1 MLPRA
6 TSLVAVLLLLLQPWL
21 TLGNYVRS
29 LTSTVL
35 SRAKRIGENVQR
47 LQPNT
52 VLFIDGDNVR
62 GKTGFSVSKERLAE
76 DVLQF
81 QQRFGFS
88 HRVVLLFDHGAEH
101 EGFAL
106 TCQQHPEASL
116 ALVFSGAKTADDII
130 ARDCGYFLRV
140 ARVPVCVVTS
150 DAGLKGR
157 CQRAAKSAP
166 WAVEGG
172 TSIVGQGAVRPV
184 SFIDSNTFI
193 ELLGAVASGELDVN
207 DTSVAPP
214 TATEPTTPAFVPM
227 STTTTTIT
235 TTPTTVVIDTDAAV
249 AASRADSPDD
259 QAAATPLDPLQS
271 TRLAELARRELRLR
285 QQVRS
290 LDTLLERKSQGRK
303 KLVRLRERRGEIV
316 RALDKLLVEGGAWSL
331 DEASDGR
338 GEEGQEG
345 ADGEEEEEAER
356 EEAARASIPPRQA
369 DAAFVD
375 SLLLLGAGRGKEGG
389 YREETWQRCILAER
403 LRASVL
409 MHVVTSLAATTAS
422 TTTAAGD
429 DAGADSAKERARE
442 AVSALPFSRTTAVFP
457 AFPSAT
463 LDAALPPSAAE
474 PAPIA
479 APATFVYLR
488 EINRAYSRT
497 NLAKLVDL
505 CSKGGGRSP
514 EAPGAGAGVGLGMG
528 AAAISSGTTAS
539 AAGDGI
545 QPPTPPALAAAAAAA
560 ADDRLALLRAA
571 IGPASL
577 AAALPPQARKA
588 MVQAGV
594 GWKGRKGSG
603 KRRG

>member
-1 MLPRA
+1 MYVLFSAAAFPSKFF
-6 TSLVAVLLLLLQPWL
+6 TSSVAHALMREILISLAVLLQWL
-21 TLGNYVRS
+21 VSGDYVRS

-35 SRAKRIGENVQR
+35 SRAKRIGDNVQR

-62 GKTGFSVSKERLAE
+62 GKTGFSVSKERLVE
-76 DVLQF
+76 DVLHF

-101 EGFAL
+101 EGY
-106 TCQQHPEASL
+106 TVSCQEQPPVSL
-116 ALVFSGAKTADDII
+116 ALVFSGAKTADDVI

-140 ARVPVCVVTS
+140 AGVPVCVVTS

-157 CQRAAKSAP
+157 CQRAGKSAP
-166 WAVEGG
+166 WAVDGG
-172 TSIVGQGAVRPV
+172 SSVVGQGAVRPV

-193 ELLGAVASGELDVN
+193 ELLGAVASGELDKIDLAGGIEAAVPT
-207 DTSVAPP
+207 DADATTPLPV
-214 TATEPTTPAFVPM
+214 TATAIITDTAIDASEPG
-227 STTTTTIT
+227 
-235 TTPTTVVIDTDAAV
+235 
-249 AASRADSPDD
+249 
-259 QAAATPLDPLQS
+259 TPLDPLQA

-303 KLVRLRERRGEIV
+303 KLARLRERRGEIA
-316 RALDKLLVEGGAWSL
+316 RALDKLLVEGGGWNL
-331 DEASDGR
+331 
-338 GEEGQEG
+338 EEGSDSEAVEQQEG
-345 ADGEEEEEAER
+345 GGAEEDEDGQEEEGTEAVS
-356 EEAARASIPPRQA
+356 ASVPPRQA

-409 MHVVTSLAATTAS
+409 MHAVTSLAADLSVGA
-422 TTTAAGD
+422 AAGVGGGVV
-429 DAGADSAKERARE
+429 GAAS
-442 AVSALPFSRTTAVFP
+442 SSPPPFSRTTT
-457 AFPSAT
+457 AFPSAS
-463 LDAALPPSAAE
+463 LHAALSPP
-474 PAPIA
+474 A
-479 APATFVYLR
+479 APATPATLAAPVPITTTYLR

-497 NLAKLVDL
+497 NLTRLVDL
-505 CSKGGGRSP
+505 CTTGGGD
-514 EAPGAGAGVGLGMG
+514 AKGQAGAGVGLG
-528 AAAISSGTTAS
+528 INTTGNTALQPSLQAVPSASPSAS
-539 AAGDGI
+539 AA
-545 QPPTPPALAAAAAAA
+545 AATA
-560 ADDRLALLRAA
+560 DRLTLLRAA

-577 AAALPPQARKA
+577 ATALPPQARAA
-588 MVQAGV
+588 MLAAGV